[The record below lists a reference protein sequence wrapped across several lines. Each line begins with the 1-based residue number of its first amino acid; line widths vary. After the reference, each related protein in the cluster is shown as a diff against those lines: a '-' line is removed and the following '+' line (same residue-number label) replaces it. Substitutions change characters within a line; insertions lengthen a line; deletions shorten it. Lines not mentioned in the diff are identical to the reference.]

1 MRKLFLSIL
10 LFNGAILSY
19 GQRPDTLPPNP
30 QGYIISMEPFILMG
44 KQPQV
49 EAQFK
54 EISALLNSPH
64 FTPDEFKEIN
74 QLGIVQQTSVS
85 YPYVDQA
92 ISLNL
97 NFDPNDSPKW
107 ISQVHKE
114 AWKLG
119 IKTLYYMR
127 TESVLRGD
135 TLSRM
140 DDCIACHA

>member
-1 MRKLFLSIL
+1 MGLPDYILTDEEKQIFL
-10 LFNGAILSY
+10 
-19 GQRPDTLPPNP
+19 T
-30 QGYIISMEPFILMG
+30 
-44 KQPQV
+44 
-49 EAQFK
+49 
-54 EISALLNSPH
+54 
-64 FTPDEFKEIN
+64 FKEIN
-74 QLGIVQQTSVS
+74 QLGIIQQTAVS